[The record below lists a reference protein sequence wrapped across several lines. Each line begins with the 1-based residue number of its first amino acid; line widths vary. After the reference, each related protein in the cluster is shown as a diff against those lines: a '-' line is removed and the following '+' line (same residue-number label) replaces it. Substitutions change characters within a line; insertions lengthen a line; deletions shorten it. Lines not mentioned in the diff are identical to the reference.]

1 MAQLHTQSIPK
12 EQFLTI
18 AANLLYRS
26 LLDAKRT
33 DAKRIYRELEEGRVV
48 ALTEVQMEDGSR
60 VRFDIGLDHSE
71 LGGRLSFGAFRAS
84 VTALVNNLG
93 ETLRQEE
100 PQIPVFT
107 AEHKPEQSLFGVTGL
122 TYEAE
127 EPRVMVLGADTE
139 HGQPVIQ
146 LRLMYLNPAQFEASP
161 PPDPVTRS
169 V

>member
-26 LLDAKRT
+26 LLESSRT

-48 ALTEVQMEDGSR
+48 ALTEVEMEDGSR
-60 VRFDIGLDHSE
+60 VRFDIGLDYSE
-71 LGGRLSFGAFRAS
+71 LGGKLSFGAFRAS
-84 VTALVNNLG
+84 VTALVHNLG
-93 ETLRQEE
+93 ETLRQDE

-107 AEHKPEQSLFGVTGL
+107 AEHKPEQSLFGVTAL
-122 TYEAE
+122 TVEGE

-139 HGQPVIQ
+139 HGRPVIQ
-146 LRLMYLNPAQFEASP
+146 LRLMYLNPSQFDTAAAQEP
-161 PPDPVTRS
+161 PTLS